1 MEVIEQISFFFFG
14 MEYAARNQKPC
25 AEMMQKLKIKMRRM
39 RRKKV

>member
-1 MEVIEQISFFFFG
+1 MEVIEQISFFFFD
-14 MEYAARNQKPC
+14 MEYAARNQKLC